1 MSVRGGVLK
10 RNPQRRLGRR
20 RALALTVLA
29 PLAACQ
35 SALPAQTLGGE
46 DAATLARVQTYL
58 NSLRTLQARFEQVS
72 PNGTINVGTLWMQ
85 RPGHLRLQYA
95 PPSPLTLIAANGTVL
110 LYDASTEATTTMPL
124 SRSPLGILLSDEV
137 TLSGP
142 VTVTGVRHLP
152 AQLEVSIVRTAEPS
166 QGSLT
171 LLFTEPA
178 LTLRAL
184 RIVDA
189 HGQSTDFRLF
199 QLQSDVNI
207 NPSVFRL

>member
-1 MSVRGGVLK
+1 M
-10 RNPQRRLGRR
+10 
-20 RALALTVLA
+20 VLA

-35 SALPAQTLGGE
+35 STPPAHTLGGE
-46 DAATLARVQTYL
+46 DAATLARVQAYL
-58 NSLRTLQARFEQVS
+58 NSLRTLQAQFEQMS
-72 PNGTINVGTLWMQ
+72 PNGAMSVGTLWMQ

-95 PPSPLTLIAANGTVL
+95 PPSPLTLIATNGTIL
-110 LYDASTEATTTMPL
+110 LYNASTEATTTMPL
-124 SRSPLGILLSDEV
+124 SRSPLGILLSDEI

-142 VTVTGVRHLP
+142 VTVTGVRRLP
-152 AQLEVSIVRTAEPS
+152 GQLQISMVRTAEPS

-189 HGQSTDFRLF
+189 HGQPTNFTLLQLHSGVSIDPSIFRL
-199 QLQSDVNI
+199 
-207 NPSVFRL
+207 